1 MPEVV
6 RVMLD
11 GTQIEFD
18 RGNFDLHCV
27 YVRNPS
33 GERRAPTDAEY
44 FSELQALG
52 VIYAPDKIYR
62 EFVALYDLTTEDLKV
77 EVLNHIDRIAAQYQD
92 DSQRVVRLFTIL
104 YMAMI
109 AEEKRAN
116 TRLGKR
122 IKRLGVH
129 ELLVGGR
136 SVGDAAN
143 FMRGMGWREIDAM
156 CQQRGF

>member
-1 MPEVV
+1 VPEVV

-18 RGNFDLHCV
+18 RGNFDFHCV
-27 YVRNPS
+27 YVRDPS
-33 GERRAPTDAEY
+33 GGRRAPTDLEY
-44 FSELQALG
+44 FSELHALG
-52 VIYAPDKIYR
+52 VVYSPDKIYG
-62 EFVALYDLTTEDLKV
+62 EFISLYDLTTENLEV
-77 EVLNHIDRIAAQYQD
+77 EVLHHIDRIAVQYQN
-92 DSQRVVRLFTIL
+92 DSQGVVRLFTIL

-109 AEEKRAN
+109 AEERRVN

-136 SVGDAAN
+136 PVGEAAN

-156 CQQRGF
+156 CLQRGF

>member
-18 RGNFDLHCV
+18 RGKFDSYCV
-27 YVRNPS
+27 YVRDTS
-33 GERRAPTDAEY
+33 GGRRAPTDVEY
-44 FSELQALG
+44 FSELHALG
-52 VIYAPDKIYR
+52 LVYTPDKIYG
-62 EFVALYDLTTEDLKV
+62 EFVSLYDLTTEDLEV
-77 EVLNHIDRIAAQYQD
+77 EVLHHIDRTAAQYQN
-92 DSQRVVRLFTIL
+92 DSQRVTRLFTIL

-109 AEEKRAN
+109 AEEKRTN